1 MRSDIP
7 NTAATENSRVWP
19 GFPWTFFLAVFAV
32 SVPLWVLGGLTS
44 ARLMPGLPLSALM
57 FMCTAFIA
65 CVYAANA
72 GGTGAVRRLLTRSFD
87 VGRIGSAV
95 WLILS
100 LLLMPGVLAASYA
113 IMQVAQL
120 PLPVPVVPW
129 SLAPALLLLFFLAAV
144 GEELAWSAT
153 VLDPLQSRFGALPAA
168 LIIGVI
174 WAAWHVVP
182 FTQAHS
188 SMSWVLGQCLST
200 VAFRVVLV
208 WLYNNT
214 GCSVFAASVCHATFN
229 LAWQLFPNRGSH
241 YDPWIAGA
249 VTGLVAL
256 IVTFGW
262 GAKTL
267 SRRGVRLCDLVNA
280 N

>member
-1 MRSDIP
+1 MRSDVP
-7 NTAATENSRVWP
+7 STAAPETSGVWL

-32 SVPLWVLGGLTS
+32 SVPLWVLGGLSS

-57 FMCTAFIA
+57 FISTAFIA
-65 CVYAANA
+65 CFYAANT
-72 GGTGAVRRLLTRSFD
+72 GGTVAMRRLLARSLD
-87 VGRIGSAV
+87 VRRIGSAL
-95 WLILS
+95 WLFPS

-113 IMQVAQL
+113 IMQVAKL
-120 PLPVPVVPW
+120 PLPVPAVPW
-129 SLAPALLLLFFLAAV
+129 SLAPALLLPFFLAAV
-144 GEELAWSAT
+144 AEELAWSAT
-153 VLDPLQSRFGALPAA
+153 VLGPLQSRFGALPAA

-182 FTQAHS
+182 LTQAHQ
-188 SMSWVLGQCLST
+188 SMSWVLGQSLST

-214 GCSVFAASVCHATFN
+214 GRSVFAVSVCHASFN

-241 YDPWIAGA
+241 YDPWIAGT

-256 IVTFGW
+256 IATFGW

-267 SRRGVRLCDLVNA
+267 SRRPFGSVIE
-280 N
+280 

>member
-1 MRSDIP
+1 MPSDAP
-7 NTAATENSRVWP
+7 NMLATETSRVWP

-32 SVPLWVLGGLTS
+32 SLPLWVLGGLTS

-57 FMCTAFIA
+57 FLCTALIA
-65 CVYAANA
+65 CVYSANT
-72 GGTGAVRRLLTRSFD
+72 GGTGAVRRLLARSFD
-87 VGRIGSAV
+87 ARRIGSAL
-95 WLILS
+95 WLIPS
-100 LLLMPGVLAASYA
+100 LLLMPGVLVASYA
-113 IMQVAQL
+113 IMRVAQL
-120 PLPVPVVPW
+120 PLPVPAVPW

-174 WAAWHVVP
+174 WAAWHVIP
-182 FTQAHS
+182 LTQVHQ

-214 GCSVFAASVCHATFN
+214 GRSVFAVSVCHATFN

-241 YDPWIAGA
+241 YDPWIAG
-249 VTGLVAL
+249 
-256 IVTFGW
+256 
-262 GAKTL
+262 
-267 SRRGVRLCDLVNA
+267 SVNRFA
-280 N
+280 QVV